1 MDLDRVSR
9 HGSNANGATYRH
21 GPRTV
26 LSLRPFLAVGTFFH
40 GSQPQPAR
48 RPPGVWKTRKLSPSP
63 TLVTW
68 PKTLRRRRNEG
79 EILGASGILRRY
91 ERWNRIVRRIPLVRM
106 RVGTRVLSSVKA
118 FQSRM
123 ELFELVCLSS
133 LVDSELHGS
142 LRITTH
148 ATMMAGVGRAKVGG
162 VVVGVGDRHGKSW
175 RNKPLIAY
183 TSILPRT
190 TSIPNLAIVLIEY
203 SLTS

>member
-1 MDLDRVSR
+1 MDLDCVSR
-9 HGSNANGATYRH
+9 RRQNANGATCRQ

-26 LSLRPFLAVGTFFH
+26 LSFKPFLAVGTFFH

-106 RVGTRVLSSVKA
+106 RVGTRVLSSVNA
-118 FQSRM
+118 FQSKM
-123 ELFELVCLSS
+123 ELFELVCFSS

-148 ATMMAGVGRAKVGG
+148 ATMMAGVGRVKVG
-162 VVVGVGDRHGKSW
+162 VVVGVRDRHGKSW
-175 RNKPLIAY
+175 RNKPLVAYMGTY
-183 TSILPRT
+183 TSADKYFQPCNC
-190 TSIPNLAIVLIEY
+190 PD
-203 SLTS
+203 